1 VNIQEAPDPAVK
13 IYPAPLK
20 TSSKEA
26 ALPDVQNL
34 SDHSQTIRMCKASNA
49 DTIADFNLCHV
60 SPFRTISGS
69 QLKII
74 LRCRRPGQEKS
85 AFMSLKFDV

>member
-1 VNIQEAPDPAVK
+1 VNIQEAADPAVK
-13 IYPAPLK
+13 IHPAPQEAP
-20 TSSKEA
+20 SEEA

-60 SPFRTISGS
+60 SPFRISSGS

-74 LRCRRPGQEKS
+74 LREPRRRQEK
-85 AFMSLKFDV
+85 